1 MFDFIK
7 SMTERSWFA
16 YVVLAIMIMLG
27 LYYLYSFVQDN
38 YQRITMERNQEEAR
52 RNGIQGTAVIISS
65 NLTPELQDVL
75 VKKKKSL
82 DLTISVTG
90 PDDISFEVRT
100 THLVNPLMLDDY
112 RMGKKL
118 VVKFV
123 PGDKEKT
130 VIIDNNKAK

>member
-1 MFDFIK
+1 MFDFIQ
-7 SMTERSWFA
+7 SMIERTWFA
-16 YVVLAIMIMLG
+16 YVILFIMAAFG
-27 LYYLYSFVQDN
+27 VYYLYSFINDN
-38 YQRITMERNQEEAR
+38 CQRITMEGNQEEAR
-52 RNGIQGTAVIISS
+52 RNGIQGKAVIISS

-112 RMGKKL
+112 RMGKSL

-130 VIIDNNKAK
+130 VIIDNNKDK